1 MTSLQPDSAF
11 AEVNSLSADRRSI
24 NLHYLTWQP
33 PSGGHVGLSPMLL
46 LHPTGFLAR
55 TWQPVAESLAQPED
69 GALGHHIYAP
79 DLRGHGDSD
88 KPSSGYDW
96 QVFVDDLKAFLDRF
110 ALRNLP
116 VVGHSF
122 GGTVATA
129 LAAQHPEYFS
139 HLVLIEPIIIPPQ
152 ARKVRGRGND
162 LAEGARRRRTVWDSV
177 DEIVESYR
185 SKPTFERWRPDI
197 LRLYAEHG
205 TFQRED
211 GLVELKCSGE
221 IEAQMFDNDASL
233 DVWEV
238 VADISQPTLVIR
250 GALTEPHLAY
260 LSEEVSNRLQHGTLV
275 TLNDVGHMC
284 PMERPEI
291 IVKEV
296 REFLEEAQ

>member
-1 MTSLQPDSAF
+1 MQPDSAY
-11 AEVNSLSADRRSI
+11 AEANGI

-33 PSGGHVGLSPMLL
+33 PSGGHVGLPPLLL

-55 TWQPVAESLAQPED
+55 TWQPIAEALAQPED
-69 GALGHHIYAP
+69 GSLGHRVYAP
-79 DLRGHGDSD
+79 DMRGHGDSD
-88 KPSSGYDW
+88 KPTSGYHW
-96 QVFVDDLKAFLDRF
+96 QAFVDDLKAFLDRF

-139 HLVLIEPIIIPPQ
+139 RLVLIEPIIIPPQ
-152 ARKVRGRGND
+152 VERGRGNE
-162 LAEGARRRRTVWDSV
+162 LAEGARKRRMVWDSV
-177 DEIVESYR
+177 DQLVESYR
-185 SKPTFERWRPDI
+185 SKPTFVRWRPDL

-211 GLVELKCSGE
+211 GLVELKCPGE

-233 DVWEV
+233 DVWQLLPDV
-238 VADISQPTLVIR
+238 SAAALVIR
-250 GALTEPHLAY
+250 GALTEPHHAY
-260 LSEEVSNRLQHGTLV
+260 ISEEVSYRVRNGNLV
-275 TLNDVGHMC
+275 TVDDAGHMS
-284 PMERPEI
+284 PMERPEA

-296 REFLEEAQ
+296 RQFLDS

>member
-11 AEVNSLSADRRSI
+11 AEVNNI
-24 NLHYLTWQP
+24 NLHYHTWQP
-33 PSGGHVGLSPMLL
+33 PSGGHVGLSPLLL
-46 LHPTGFLAR
+46 LHPTGFLAH
-55 TWQPVAESLAQPED
+55 TWQPVAEALAQPED
-69 GALGHHIYAP
+69 GSLGHHVYAP

-88 KPSSGYDW
+88 KPSSGYNW
-96 QVFVDDLKAFLDRF
+96 QVFVDDLQAFLDRF

-122 GGTVATA
+122 GGTVAAA

-139 HLVLIEPIIIPPQ
+139 RLVLIEPIIIPPQ
-152 ARKVRGRGND
+152 ARSVRGRGND

-177 DEIVESYR
+177 DEIVESYG
-185 SKPTFERWRPDI
+185 SKPTFQRWRPDV

-211 GLVELKCSGE
+211 GLVELKCPGD

-238 VADISQPTLVIR
+238 LPKISLPTLVIR

-260 LSEEVSNRLQHGTLV
+260 ICEEVSNRLQNGRLV
-275 TLNDVGHMC
+275 TLDDAGHMS
-284 PMERPEI
+284 PMERPET